1 MGFKRIITS
10 VVKFGAAV
18 TVVVLCGLA
27 VAGNLD
33 RIRDYRI
40 EPSWLFVGAGFLF
53 VAAVVVGGFN
63 WHRLLAQVSG
73 QGLPVSATIIGHTES
88 WLYRYIPGV
97 GYLGHK
103 ITWAHGKGITRAA
116 ATSAFVYEQILI
128 QATSFSFGVF
138 AMGLALLSTGGT
150 TELWGIAAGVALAAV
165 VIFIFS
171 GKTIATIV
179 ESIRRRR
186 NSIGEMSI
194 RFLSPRSVATL
205 FGGFILPRL
214 LNAGA
219 VIALTV
225 AVVPLPIEQL
235 VALGGA
241 YAIASA
247 LGILAVFVPSGLGVR
262 EGVFVVLALAIGV
275 TVVDAI
281 MLSAIARLIST
292 LADVGIG
299 LFVIASRTTTQGEH
313 S

>member
-63 WHRLLAQVSG
+63 WHRLLTQVSG

-103 ITWAHGKGITRAA
+103 ITWAHGRGITRSA

-128 QATSFSFGVF
+128 QATSFSFGVL
-138 AMGLALLSTGGT
+138 AMGLALLSTGGS

-179 ESIRRRR
+179 ESVRRRR
-186 NSIGEMSI
+186 NSIGETSI
-194 RFLSPRSVATL
+194 RFISPRSLAAL

-219 VIALTV
+219 VIVLTV

-247 LGILAVFVPSGLGVR
+247 LGILAVFAPSGLGVR

-275 TVVDAI
+275 PVVDAI

-292 LADVGIG
+292 LADVGFG

>member
-1 MGFKRIITS
+1 MTVKRKITS

-18 TVVVLCGLA
+18 TVVVLCGVA
-27 VAGNLD
+27 VAGNID
-33 RIRDYRI
+33 RIREYRI

-63 WHRLLAQVSG
+63 WHRLLTQVSG

-97 GYLGHK
+97 GYVGHK
-103 ITWAHGKGITRAA
+103 VTWAHGRGITRAA
-116 ATSAFVYEQILI
+116 ATSAFIYEQILI
-128 QATSFSFGVF
+128 QATSFSFGAL
-138 AMGLALLSTGGT
+138 AMGLALLSAGGSA
-150 TELWGIAAGVALAAV
+150 ELWGIAAGLALAGV
-165 VIFIFS
+165 VVFIFS
-171 GKTIATIV
+171 GKGIATIV

-186 NSIGEMSI
+186 NSSGESSI
-194 RFLSPRSVATL
+194 RFLNPQSVAAL
-205 FGGFILPRL
+205 FGGFVIPRL

-219 VIALTV
+219 VVAVTV
-225 AVVPLPIEQL
+225 AVVPMPIEQL

-262 EGVFVVLALAIGV
+262 EGVFVALALAIGV

-292 LADVGIG
+292 LSDVGIG
-299 LFVIASRTTTQGEH
+299 LFVIASRTTTQGEQ